1 MTTPTFLPWLRRGL
15 ARSAGPVDP
24 LRGPLPAAAE
34 LHVDVELVDSIGN
47 TTTTGHTRPLLGPGQ
62 VTGIDA
68 AQIIRFEPAPGSI
81 GVETNYFPFVE
92 LLAPDLPWLLTP
104 ASPGPDGGLRPWLV
118 LIVVEEGTGVTFD
131 SAGAGSAGT
140 ITVDADQIGQQLWDL
155 ADSYAWTHVQS
166 SVSDTAIAAAVEAG
180 SGTVIA
186 RMLCPRKL
194 RRSRSY
200 RAAVVPAFEAGRAAG
215 LGLPL
220 PAGDLTPAWTL
231 DQTEPAELPVFATW
245 TFATSAEAGDFE
257 SLAQRLQPD
266 SGGGRIGVHP
276 CRLDTGGLLPAPDPA
291 LDLRFEYAGA
301 LTDPDLAPHTLP
313 VPTRK
318 WLEPA
323 LETAIDRGAA
333 RTTVPPE
340 PRADYRPQRDDPV
353 LAPPMYGR
361 WPAHRRQLPEGGW
374 LRTVNVDMGDRVA
387 AGLGAEIVQRNQEA
401 FLASAWDQ
409 TGALRQ
415 ATVEASRSRL
425 TAEVG
430 DRHHARLS
438 RLDDSALLFAVGTTK
453 TFIPQGGGSV
463 QSALATSAVLP
474 AGLLS
479 AAFFRASRG
488 GSVLARCTGA
498 AGDKPLATRIADSFL
513 AASAPSV
520 PPELRQV
527 ATFTAS
533 HVPNGA
539 IVRPA
544 TAPIRAR
551 TRTAAPDLPF
561 PLPGGAGRASASAEA
576 VRSTLPS
583 ASVGAG
589 FAARAKG
596 IGLDGGSRIL
606 TRIVVGPWFP
616 DGLVGRL
623 IEISPELLVPGISD
637 VSMDRVRLLAINE
650 SFVASLLVGAN
661 HQWAREALW
670 REFPADLAATV
681 FASLFDRPGDPTAPG
696 PKTDLNTELHNA
708 VLGARLES
716 MVGGAETSTVLLIRA
731 ELVRRFPGLIV
742 TLLKPD
748 RGELPIDNDEIEPA
762 FNLAPMFAGT
772 IDAATLFAGF
782 DVDPGTVVAEGWW
795 VNLEQPVT
803 GPRFGFDAAVAT
815 GDEPDQPPEH
825 WSDLTWGHLFAAD
838 PALTHVHFDRLGWLG
853 QTRDGLTWGRNS
865 AHQAAIAYQRPF
877 RMIFPAAALIG
888 TAP

>member
-1 MTTPTFLPWLRRGL
+1 
-15 ARSAGPVDP
+15 
-24 LRGPLPAAAE
+24 
-34 LHVDVELVDSIGN
+34 
-47 TTTTGHTRPLLGPGQ
+47 
-62 VTGIDA
+62 
-68 AQIIRFEPAPGSI
+68 
-81 GVETNYFPFVE
+81 
-92 LLAPDLPWLLTP
+92 
-104 ASPGPDGGLRPWLV
+104 
-118 LIVVEEGTGVTFD
+118 
-131 SAGAGSAGT
+131 
-140 ITVDADQIGQQLWDL
+140 
-155 ADSYAWTHVQS
+155 
-166 SVSDTAIAAAVEAG
+166 
-180 SGTVIA
+180 
-186 RMLCPRKL
+186 
-194 RRSRSY
+194 
-200 RAAVVPAFEAGRAAG
+200 
-215 LGLPL
+215 
-220 PAGDLTPAWTL
+220 
-231 DQTEPAELPVFATW
+231 
-245 TFATSAEAGDFE
+245 
-257 SLAQRLQPD
+257 
-266 SGGGRIGVHP
+266 
-276 CRLDTGGLLPAPDPA
+276 
-291 LDLRFEYAGA
+291 
-301 LTDPDLAPHTLP
+301 
-313 VPTRK
+313 
-318 WLEPA
+318 
-323 LETAIDRGAA
+323 
-333 RTTVPPE
+333 
-340 PRADYRPQRDDPV
+340 
-353 LAPPMYGR
+353 
-361 WPAHRRQLPEGGW
+361 
-374 LRTVNVDMGDRVA
+374 MGDRVA

-544 TAPIRAR
+544 TAPIRA
-551 TRTAAPDLPF
+551 PDAGGGSRP
-561 PLPGGAGRASASAEA
+561 PLPPAGRGGTRLR
-576 VRSTLPS
+576 VRRGGPFHVALG
-583 ASVGAG
+583 VGRRG
-589 FAARAKG
+589 VRGPGQGHRARR
-596 IGLDGGSRIL
+596 GSRIL

-748 RGELPIDNDEIEPA
+748 RGEVPIDNDEIEPA

-803 GPRFGFDAAVAT
+803 GPRFG
-815 GDEPDQPPEH
+815 
-825 WSDLTWGHLFAAD
+825 
-838 PALTHVHFDRLGWLG
+838 
-853 QTRDGLTWGRNS
+853 
-865 AHQAAIAYQRPF
+865 
-877 RMIFPAAALIG
+877 
-888 TAP
+888 